1 MTTLIRRAATPAEV
15 HAGRPAWYGEV
26 IEQLGDHIELAAGR
40 QVGRGGSASRVAPA
54 SSVPN
59 SYGVADRCACPE
71 TGNDPEALLARW
83 AYEDAIDNAAKERD
97 EEVKA

>member
-1 MTTLIRRAATPAEV
+1 MSPQRTTLIRRAATPAEV
-15 HAGRPAWYGEV
+15 QAGRPAWYGEV
-26 IEQLGDHIELAAGR
+26 IEKLGVHGSVLP
-40 QVGRGGSASRVAPA
+40 VGAPSGPGVGSRVAPA

-83 AYEDAIDNAAKERD
+83 AYEDAIDNAAKQP
-97 EEVKA
+97 